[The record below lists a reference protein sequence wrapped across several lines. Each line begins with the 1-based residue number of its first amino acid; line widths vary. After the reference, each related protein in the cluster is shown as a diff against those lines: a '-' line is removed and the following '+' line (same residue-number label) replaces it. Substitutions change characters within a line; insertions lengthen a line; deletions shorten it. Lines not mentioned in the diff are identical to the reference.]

1 MARQRKGN
9 KRERKG
15 FGSVDG
21 VHLPGHAQITLLHFT
36 PFLAAIAVS
45 LQGDERR
52 EDRGRRKKRRKEGE
66 AGKKAR
72 ARASERASESELRG
86 REKESEQET
95 VREKREREA
104 DRVKKR
110 QREETGEKHT
120 QRERVI
126 VRVRERKENHEADAA
141 SRDSAISAVSLSGG
155 EWLAL

>member
-45 LQGDERR
+45 LQEDERR
-52 EDRGRRKKRRKEGE
+52 EDRGKRKKRRKEGE
-66 AGKKAR
+66 AAKKAR

-86 REKESEQET
+86 REKEREQET
-95 VREKREREA
+95 ARERREKEA
-104 DRVKKR
+104 DRGKKR
-110 QREETGEKHT
+110 QRRDWRETH
-120 QRERVI
+120 RE
-126 VRVRERKENHEADAA
+126 
-141 SRDSAISAVSLSGG
+141 
-155 EWLAL
+155 